1 MTAEEETMDELPAA
15 AAGASGA
22 GIRIGIV
29 DSGVNPRHPA
39 VVPVVAGVGLRWR
52 GSGGGGAGY
61 DGRDG
66 RVERDDDSLDRIGHG
81 TAVAA
86 AIRAGAPRAEIVPIR
101 VFRRTLTTRVA
112 TLVAALDWAAEQH
125 FDLVNLSLGVGE
137 GAWRSELEA
146 ACRRVARAGA
156 LLVAASE
163 RDGAPSLPGAF
174 ESVIGVRAD
183 PRLERNACRFE
194 AGRLVA
200 SLWGADLPELPREAN
215 LHGSSL
221 AVANATAWLARAM
234 EALGRR
240 SLRVCLQG
248 KGVLYGGAPGSG
260 WS

>member
-1 MTAEEETMDELPAA
+1 MTTEEEAMDELPAA
-15 AAGASGA
+15 ASGASGA

-29 DSGVNPRHPA
+29 DSGINPRHPA
-39 VVPVVAGVGLRWR
+39 VLPVVAGVGLRWR
-52 GSGGGGAGY
+52 AGGAGY
-61 DGRDG
+61 DSHDG

-112 TLVAALDWAAEQH
+112 TLVAALDWAAQQH

-137 GAWRSELEA
+137 GAWRGELEA
-146 ACRRVARAGA
+146 ACRRVAGAGA

-183 PRLERNACRFE
+183 SRLERDACRFE
-194 AGRLVA
+194 AGKLVA

-234 EALGRR
+234 EALGRQ
-240 SLRVCLQG
+240 SLRACLEG
-248 KGVLYGGAPGSG
+248 KGVLYGGVPGSG
-260 WS
+260 WD